1 MDADSQR
8 RQAAAGLESLASLVR
23 AQSWRSDGTPSLP
36 PSQAAVLRMLA
47 DADEGLRAGRI
58 AERLGVSAAS
68 VSDSL
73 AALESKRWIKRGA
86 DPRDLRATLVRLTA
100 QGKRT
105 AQKLRDPLQGIGSL
119 VGALDERDLG
129 AFLRVSQL
137 LVAQAQRQGLATGM
151 RTCLGCRFFR
161 PYSTGRDDKPHFCG
175 FIEQPFGDAELRMDC
190 AEQEPAE
197 ETIAA
202 ASAARFRR
210 TLPP

>member
-1 MDADSQR
+1 MDTDSQC

-36 PSQAAVLRMLA
+36 PSQAAVLRMLS
-47 DADEGLRAGRI
+47 DAPEGLRAGRI

-73 AALESKRWIKRGA
+73 AALESKRWIKRDA
-86 DPRDLRATLVRLTA
+86 DPRDQRATLVRLTA

-105 AQKLRDPLQGIGSL
+105 AQKLRDPLRGIGSL